1 MRKSCVNIY
10 DKSHVNFTQKSS
22 CKFKTICARF
32 CLTSSTT
39 FASVVGQSAMSLVAF
54 QSY

>member
-10 DKSHVNFTQKSS
+10 DKSLHKL
-22 CKFKTICARF
+22 KTICACF